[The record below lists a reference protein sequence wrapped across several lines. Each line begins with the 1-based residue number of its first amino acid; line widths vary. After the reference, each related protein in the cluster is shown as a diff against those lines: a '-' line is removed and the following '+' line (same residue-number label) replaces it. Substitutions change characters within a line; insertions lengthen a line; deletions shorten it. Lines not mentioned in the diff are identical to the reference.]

1 MKRLSKETYKILKPV
16 AVVLT
21 ILVVVL
27 MVWYILATLGDQQN
41 VLIFTIFI
49 LVTSTLSSL
58 SWFIL
63 ILEYFESP
71 YSGSKSISSS
81 IFILFGII
89 FFFLGVTVIVLD
101 IMAMITML

>member
-41 VLIFTIFI
+41 DLIFTIFI

-71 YSGSKSISSS
+71 
-81 IFILFGII
+81 LFGII